1 MNSPAASRTHPNS
14 PPLSRILYVALLDP
28 ADEHGALDNR
38 QLRRRY
44 RLQHPVQFLVR
55 PTAQGRQIPD
65 GLYTLRGEVLRA
77 FGQVAVEV
85 GEEADVNG
93 GGGARDGLGFLLR
106 ERSEDGVESVGGRVE
121 VDIQLP
127 QRTL

>member
-1 MNSPAASRTHPNS
+1 MRRPAANRTHPYS
-14 PPLSRILYVALLDP
+14 PPLSRILCVALLDP
-28 ADEHGALDNR
+28 SDEHGALDNR

-44 RLQHPVQFLVR
+44 RLQHPVQSLVR

-77 FGQVAVEV
+77 FRQVVVEV

-93 GGGARDGLGFLLR
+93 GGGARDGGFLR
-106 ERSEDGVESVGGRVE
+106 ERSENGVESVGGS
-121 VDIQLP
+121 VDVGVQFL
-127 QRTL
+127 QRAL